1 VQASSARDFS
11 TKPVFHESD
20 LGYAL
25 ISLEIFAALYRDA
38 PGIFCD
44 REREREREGERQRKE
59 RKSSINENSPIVN
72 MLWKYVLCFPKKK
85 EARDNFVEK

>member
-1 VQASSARDFS
+1 MIWAAQASSARDFS

-25 ISLEIFAALYRDA
+25 ISLEIFTALYIDA
-38 PGIFCD
+38 PGIFC
-44 REREREREGERQRKE
+44 EREEKEGGGEKE
-59 RKSSINENSPIVN
+59 RAQSMRTLLSSTCYENMFSE
-72 MLWKYVLCFPKKK
+72 KK